1 MFGSIGSMELFI
13 ILLVVLLLFGS
24 KQLPQMARNLGK
36 AMRDFQNM
44 TQNAR
49 SEIHRILE
57 EEDKRESDSK
67 KDLKG

>member
-1 MFGSIGSMELFI
+1 
-13 ILLVVLLLFGS
+13 
-24 KQLPQMARNLGK
+24 LPQMARNLGK

-44 TQNAR
+44 TQNAK

-57 EEDKRESDSK
+57 EEDKNQSDSK